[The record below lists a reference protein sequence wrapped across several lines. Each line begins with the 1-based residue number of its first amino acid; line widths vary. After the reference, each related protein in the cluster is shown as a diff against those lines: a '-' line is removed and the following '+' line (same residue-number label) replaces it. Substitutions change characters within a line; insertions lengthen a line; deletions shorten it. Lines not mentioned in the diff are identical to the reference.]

1 MSKIFK
7 INPDIRKAETL
18 SSLFYTNEKYFC
30 VVKRK
35 NLHPNLTNYRNAK
48 RNSKH

>member
-18 SSLFYTNEKYFC
+18 SSLFYTNEKYFEQ
-30 VVKRK
+30 
-35 NLHPNLTNYRNAK
+35 
-48 RNSKH
+48 SKEKIFTRTWQIVGTQKEI